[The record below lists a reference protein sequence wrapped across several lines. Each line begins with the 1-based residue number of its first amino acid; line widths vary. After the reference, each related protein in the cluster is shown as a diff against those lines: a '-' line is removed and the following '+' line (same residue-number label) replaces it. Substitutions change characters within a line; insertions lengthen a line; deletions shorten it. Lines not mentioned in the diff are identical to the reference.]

1 MERIVDAR
9 DLSGVLTPSLSPVE
23 QAVLLVTGRT
33 LGRGEEDL
41 GKKLMRSFLFNLSQ
55 REGVVKTIVLI
66 NSGVLLAIEG
76 SDVVEYLM
84 TLERSGVEVLSC
96 NACLDYY
103 RVREKLMVG
112 TVTNMYNV
120 IDLLANAYKVI
131 TV

>member
-33 LGRGEEDL
+33 LGRWEEDL